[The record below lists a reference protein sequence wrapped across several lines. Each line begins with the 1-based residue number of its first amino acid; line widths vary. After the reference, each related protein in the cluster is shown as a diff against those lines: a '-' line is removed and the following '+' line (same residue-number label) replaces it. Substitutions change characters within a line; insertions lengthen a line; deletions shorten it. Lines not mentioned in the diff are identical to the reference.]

1 MLLFSIMQVDL
12 TNLIYYSYDALLFSN
27 KQFGWSMDWGANMG
41 NRHGWDSN
49 QKGSRHGANLDR
61 PPVDACPAGTLDSA
75 FGATCTGLRHDHR
88 FGCNTH
94 FCIKKLCKVKSAIG
108 CIFRKFSEGKDF
120 LNLIGLRLHSWHAI
134 LYFLKIFEKPRKI

>member
-1 MLLFSIMQVDL
+1 MQVDL

-61 PPVDACPAGTLDSA
+61 PSVDACPL
-75 FGATCTGLRHDHR
+75 GLWIQLSGPRAP
-88 FGCNTH
+88 GCAMTTDLAVTPTFASKN
-94 FCIKKLCKVKSAIG
+94 FAKLRVQ
-108 CIFRKFSEGKDF
+108 
-120 LNLIGLRLHSWHAI
+120 
-134 LYFLKIFEKPRKI
+134 